1 MTQKNIYKG
10 VNYTDSRKIPII
22 LTLQILKML
31 NTAYKMAMLTMFKEI
46 KSKLIT
52 PAVQKKVYESG
63 FEDNSIEI

>member
-1 MTQKNIYKG
+1 
-10 VNYTDSRKIPII
+10 
-22 LTLQILKML
+22 ML